1 MRCMF
6 HARQEVFWPW
16 QGEKGW
22 GRAYNTKMP
31 VNGCDPLVCA
41 GLQQLR
47 CNDLLNRQD
56 NAIPATDS
64 D

>member
-1 MRCMF
+1 MF
-6 HARQEVFWPW
+6 PR
-16 QGEKGW
+16 KRGW